1 MVVQKAFKVTFI
13 FKMYVCNIAC
23 GLPTVRE
30 KEVRDLEK
38 TVMKSYVIFEKK
50 RIRKMKKM

>member
-13 FKMYVCNIAC
+13 LKMYVCNIAC
-23 GLPTVRE
+23 GLLTVRE